1 MNKLLNY
8 YYKGYDITSKS
19 RLEKMEMEYLNPYGY
34 NFDSNEKR
42 IVDKDFLVSH
52 PNQNNVKNGEYMG
65 KR

>member
-1 MNKLLNY
+1 M
-8 YYKGYDITSKS
+8 SKS

-42 IVDKDFLVSH
+42 IVDRDFLVSH